1 MKLARFLHSGKEQ
14 LGIVKEQRIIP
25 IPAADFSDSMPDL
38 LCRLNALKPRLEQLE
53 KNSQSSLNLDQVTLL
68 APIPQP
74 EKFIGVGL
82 NYADHVA
89 ETGLETPEFPTLF
102 NKQSSCVTGPGAPI
116 YRPNISDKLDYE
128 GELALVIGQYCRNV
142 SEADAPRAIA
152 GYTIVNDVSVRDWQI
167 KSPTWTLGKSFDS
180 HGPMGPWIVTSD
192 SLDPHN
198 LELRTWLNDELRQHS
213 NTRNLIFNCYQL
225 VATLSSVCTLKPGD
239 VIATGTCSGVGVK
252 MKPRGY
258 MKPGDQVTIEIE
270 GIGRLTN
277 PVQQEPQSNSFI
289 SQTPPVLNP

>member
-1 MKLARFLHSGKEQ
+1 MKLARFTHSAKEQ
-14 LGIVKEQRIIP
+14 LGIVEGQRIIP
-25 IPAADFSDSMPDL
+25 IPETVFSGSMADL
-38 LCRLNALKPRLEQLE
+38 LCDLQTVKPILEQLVQTAAA
-53 KNSQSSLNLDQVTLL
+53 SINLDQATLL

-102 NKQSSCVTGPGAPI
+102 NKQSSCVTDPDAPI

-142 SEADAPRAIA
+142 SVADAPQAIA

-198 LELRTWLNDELRQHS
+198 LELRTWVNDKLRQHS
-213 NTRNLIFNCYQL
+213 NTRHLIFNCYQL

-258 MKPGDQVTIEIE
+258 MKPGDRVTIEIE
-270 GIGRLTN
+270 GIGRLSN
-277 PVQQEPQSNSFI
+277 PVLQEPESNSFI
-289 SQTPPVLNP
+289 SKTPLS

>member
-1 MKLARFLHSGKEQ
+1 MKLARFLYSGKQQ
-14 LGIVKEQRIIP
+14 LGIVTEQHITP
-25 IPAADFSDSMPDL
+25 IPCTLCSGSMTEL
-38 LCRLNALKPRLEQLE
+38 LCQLNELRPLLEAIEKSAQQALD
-53 KNSQSSLNLDQVTLL
+53 LDQVTLL
-68 APIPQP
+68 APVPQP

-82 NYADHVA
+82 NYADHIA
-89 ETGLETPEFPTLF
+89 ETGLQTPEFPTLF
-102 NKQSSCVTGPGAPI
+102 NKQSSCVTDPGAPI
-116 YRPNISDKLDYE
+116 YRPNLSNKLDYE

-142 SEADAPRAIA
+142 SVADAPRAIA

-192 SLDPHN
+192 SLEPHN

-213 NTRNLIFNCYQL
+213 NTRHLIFNCYQL
-225 VATLSSVCTLKPGD
+225 VATLSAVCTLKPGD

-270 GIGRLTN
+270 GIGRLSN
-277 PVQQEPQSNSFI
+277 PVLQESEDNSFI
-289 SQTPPVLNP
+289 GSAPLS

>member
-1 MKLARFLHSGKEQ
+1 MKLARFLYSGKQQ
-14 LGIVKEQRIIP
+14 LGIVTEQHITP
-25 IPAADFSDSMPDL
+25 IPCTLCSGSMTEL
-38 LCRLNALKPRLEQLE
+38 LCQLNELRPLLEAIEKSAQQALD
-53 KNSQSSLNLDQVTLL
+53 LDQVTLL
-68 APIPQP
+68 APVPQP

-82 NYADHVA
+82 NYADHIA
-89 ETGLETPEFPTLF
+89 ETGLQTPEFPTLF
-102 NKQSSCVTGPGAPI
+102 NKQSSCVTDPGAPI
-116 YRPNISDKLDYE
+116 YRPNLSNKLDYE

-142 SEADAPRAIA
+142 SVADAPRAIA

-192 SLDPHN
+192 SLEPHN

-213 NTRNLIFNCYQL
+213 NTRHLIFNCYQL
-225 VATLSSVCTLKPGD
+225 VATLSAVCTLKPGD

-270 GIGRLTN
+270 GIGRLSN
-277 PVQQEPQSNSFI
+277 PVLQEPEDNSFI
-289 SQTPPVLNP
+289 GSAPLS

>member
-14 LGIVKEQRIIP
+14 LGIVKEQQIIP
-25 IPAADFSDSMPDL
+25 IPVADFSDSMPDL
-38 LCRLNALKPRLEQLE
+38 LCRLDELKPRLEQLE
-53 KNSQSSLNLDQVTLL
+53 NNIQESLNLDQVVLL

-102 NKQSSCVTGPGAPI
+102 NKQSSCVTDPGAPI

-128 GELALVIGQYCRNV
+128 GELALVIGQYCRHV

-213 NTRNLIFNCYQL
+213 NTRNLIFDCYQL

-277 PVQQEPQSNSFI
+277 PVRQEPESNSFI
-289 SQTPPVLNP
+289 SKHPLS

>member
-1 MKLARFLHSGKEQ
+1 MKLARFLHSGREQ

-53 KNSQSSLNLDQVTLL
+53 KNSKSSLNMDQVTLL

-102 NKQSSCVTGPGAPI
+102 NKQSSGVTGPGAPI

-142 SEADAPRAIA
+142 SEADAPKAIA

-270 GIGRLTN
+270 GIGRLSN
-277 PVQQEPQSNSFI
+277 PVQQETQSNSFI